1 MAENTKRSVF
11 GFHGVFGIMISIV
24 GLLVILVVLMLLAIV
39 SQRHAAES
47 PYDPSV
53 IRDVNNLKM
62 RSIDNWNYS
71 FQAPKK
77 DKE

>member
-11 GFHGVFGIMISIV
+11 GFHGIAGVMISIV
-24 GLLVILVVLMLLAIV
+24 GLLVILVTLMLLAIV
-39 SQRHAAES
+39 AQRHAAES

-71 FQAPKK
+71 FQEPKK
-77 DKE
+77 DK

>member
-39 SQRHAAES
+39 SQRDAAKN

-62 RSIDNWNYS
+62 RSLDNWNYS

-77 DKE
+77 DK